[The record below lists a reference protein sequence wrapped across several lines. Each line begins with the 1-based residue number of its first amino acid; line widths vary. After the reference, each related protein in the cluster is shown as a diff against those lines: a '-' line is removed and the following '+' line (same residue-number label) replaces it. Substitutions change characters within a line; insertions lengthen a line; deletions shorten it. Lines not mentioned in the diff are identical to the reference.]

1 MKGTKPPCA
10 DWSLEEYLG
19 RNDGLLIA
27 GVDEVGRGAWA
38 GNMVAAAAMY
48 QPGVKLDMPLRD
60 SKAYRPEE
68 REEVVAHLKKNYVDT
83 GKLIVVYAEVTPS
96 VIEVSNLND
105 LNNQLFSESLRKLP
119 PFDKV
124 IIDGNIADDT
134 WAGICAPKADEKS
147 ITVATAS
154 LFAKVYRDLQMKE
167 LHKQY
172 PNYGFNEH
180 VGYGTKLH
188 TTALQNY
195 GAIPGV
201 HRSNFLQ
208 NLRKEGKIK

>member
-19 RNDGLLIA
+19 KNEGMLIA

-38 GNMVAAAAMY
+38 GNMVSAAALY
-48 QPGVKLDMPLRD
+48 QPGVTLDIPLRD

-68 REEVVAHLKKNYVDT
+68 RLEVVKHLTEKYLKT
-83 GKLIVVYAEVTPS
+83 GLLEIAYAEVTPE

-105 LNNQLFSESLRKLP
+105 LNNQLFSEALQKLSK
-119 PFDKV
+119 FDKV

-134 WAGICAPKADEKS
+134 WSGICAPKADEKS

-154 LFAKVYRDLQMKE
+154 LFAKVYRDNQMLE
-167 LHKQY
+167 LDKLY
-172 PNYGFNEH
+172 PKYGFKDH
-180 VGYGTKLH
+180 VGYGTKQH
-188 TTALQNY
+188 TQAILDFGALK
-195 GAIPGV
+195 GI
-201 HRSNFLQ
+201 HRHNFLS
-208 NLRKEGKIK
+208 NLRKGKI